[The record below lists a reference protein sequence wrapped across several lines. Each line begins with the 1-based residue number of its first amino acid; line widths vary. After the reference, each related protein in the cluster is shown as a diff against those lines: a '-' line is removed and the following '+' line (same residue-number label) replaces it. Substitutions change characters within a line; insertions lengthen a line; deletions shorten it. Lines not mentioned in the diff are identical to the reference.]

1 MKKITLIILTKKRD
15 LIFKKFFFK
24 LYKKLQKNL
33 NINYLVVH
41 SSNKNESIELKKYLK
56 SFTRVIYVKQKTT
69 GFMNACF
76 ESIDY
81 VNSKYCTFIYD
92 DDDISL
98 YITQIYKNFLNT
110 NNFSMG
116 YGVVTSLNKKND
128 HFKPLTK
135 YTYPKDLILQAY
147 YGFNQLGIK
156 TLPLSP
162 ICTIFKKDFLHLWK
176 KKILEFCKN
185 NSFRSHF
192 LLKKNIGPDLMIY
205 LFNIIY
211 EKKIIFFRPH
221 CASFIDHPKSMSVIL
236 GSFQLKLGYWLAKI
250 SLLNNM
256 NENVNKLKDK
266 LYTFLVIDCLY
277 IIFLNLMQIFSSKRY
292 YIFGLLKELLLIIR
306 SNNKFLI
313 IYMIRILLNKFYR
326 AIRYR

>member
-15 LIFKKFFFK
+15 FIFKRFFYNLYNK
-24 LYKKLQKNL
+24 LKKNL
-33 NINYLVVH
+33 NINFLVIH
-41 SSNKNESIELKKYLK
+41 SSNLNESIELKKYLK
-56 SFTRVIYVKQKTT
+56 SFTRVTYVKQETR

-98 YITQIYKNFLNT
+98 YITQIYKNLLNT

-116 YGVVTSLNKKND
+116 YGIVTSLNNKND
-128 HFKPLTK
+128 NFKTMSK
-135 YTYPKDLILQAY
+135 YIYSKDEILQAY
-147 YGFNQLGIK
+147 YGLNKLGIK
-156 TLPLSP
+156 TLPVSP
-162 ICTIFKKDFLHLWK
+162 ICTIFKKDFLYLWK

-185 NSFRSHF
+185 NNFRRHF

-211 EKKIIFFRPH
+211 EKKIIFFKPH
-221 CASFIDHPKSMSVIL
+221 CASFVEHPKSMSVIL
-236 GSFQLKLGYWLAKI
+236 GSFQLKIGYWLAKI

-277 IIFLNLMQIFSSKRY
+277 IIFSNPIKIFSIKRY
-292 YIFGLLKELLLIIR
+292 YITGLLKELFFIIK
-306 SNNKFLI
+306 SNNKFLF
-313 IYMIRILLNKFYR
+313 IYMLRILLNKFYR
-326 AIRYR
+326 TIKF